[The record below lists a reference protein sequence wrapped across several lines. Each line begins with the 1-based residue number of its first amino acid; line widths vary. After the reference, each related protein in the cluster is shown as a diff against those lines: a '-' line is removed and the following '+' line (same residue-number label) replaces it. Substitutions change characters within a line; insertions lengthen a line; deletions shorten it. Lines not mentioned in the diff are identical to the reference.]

1 MIATCG
7 WLKRNILL
15 FKQQPWC
22 LSLSLHPSLCMGVCA
37 YDLHIYKIIFRM
49 KNWSCNYVEITFEF
63 WAQNRCQ
70 HYYYSK
76 INQIN
81 ETIKLDDYYLIWS
94 SSLFT
99 CYVCNTFP
107 FTIPFQSCIFV
118 HKFHHS
124 QHQPQINRSN
134 IISTW
139 NTNCNN
145 LNFDNILP
153 WNEVLLLLISD
164 CFTGKSV
171 I

>member
-1 MIATCG
+1 MFAHKFQCILRFYNCKRRERALVRCYWKAIVINIRK
-7 WLKRNILL
+7 WLQLVADWSVIFCYSNSS
-15 FKQQPWC
+15 PDV
-22 LSLSLHPSLCMGVCA
+22 SLSPSLCMGVCA

-99 CYVCNTFP
+99 CYTTHFHLPSQSNHAFSSTS
-107 FTIPFQSCIFV
+107 FTTLSIN
-118 HKFHHS
+118 HK
-124 QHQPQINRSN
+124 
-134 IISTW
+134 
-139 NTNCNN
+139 
-145 LNFDNILP
+145 
-153 WNEVLLLLISD
+153 LIAA
-164 CFTGKSV
+164 T
-171 I
+171 